1 MLVIK
6 DNLWTKYNSDI
17 DILIITSE
25 YTFNHPFSNPQ
36 STINSVENLSTL
48 VTLTTTINEN
58 RNKQSKMNE
67 NYDPMR
73 SVGRDL
79 G

>member
-25 YTFNHPFSNPQ
+25 YTFNHPFSNPH